1 MLDVKYSS
9 RFKKDFKTCT
19 KRGYDLR
26 KLQTVIDTLR
36 IPSPL
41 PDGNRDHQ
49 LTGNYKACRECH
61 ISPDWLLIYCYDGD
75 MLVLYRTGTHADLF
89 GM

>member
-1 MLDVKYSS
+1 MEFDLAAI
-9 RFKKDFKTCT
+9 KKDFKTCT

-26 KLQTVIDTLR
+26 KLQTVINTLR
-36 IPSPL
+36 IPSLL

-49 LTGNYKACRECH
+49 LTGDHKAYRECH

-75 MLVLYRTGTHADLF
+75 VLVLYRTGTHADLF

>member
-1 MLDVKYSS
+1 MLDVRYSTNI
-9 RFKKDFKTCT
+9 KKDFKTCT
-19 KRGYDLR
+19 KRGYNLR
-26 KLQTVIDTLR
+26 KLQTVINTLR

-49 LTGNYKACRECH
+49 LTGNHKAYRECH

-75 MLVLYRTGTHADLF
+75 ALVLYRTGTHADLF
-89 GM
+89 EM

>member
-1 MLDVKYSS
+1 MLDVRYSS

-19 KRGYDLR
+19 KRGYNLR

-49 LTGNYKACRECH
+49 LTGNH
-61 ISPDWLLIYCYDGD
+61 
-75 MLVLYRTGTHADLF
+75 
-89 GM
+89 